1 MPFRPSFVIISSFV
15 LHFFLSH
22 MVFCNYTWSCELF
35 EGNFGLFVP
44 FDVIIFSL
52 WHLMLVF
59 ISIFFDFTTGHRV
72 FRVFLVIFIWIEA
85 FRAFIVL
92 LICISLLLF
101 GLSCFLLL
109 LLTFESELWYFL
121 SSFCQYLVIPTLNFG
136 FFRNLYLLFWCFPL
150 KTWLFSSLSSPSC
163 KFCIWLWPFRAWY
176 THERVILS
184 HFLPFLLNFVIILQC
199 ANLVL
204 SFYAFFPYN
213 FVIFTSYLC
222 FAFVLFS
229 LFIKLFIF
237 QVNFGLFWPYFV
249 ILTLNLGFSCDIYP
263 IFWGFSS
270 EHLEFFVS
278 YFVIL

>member
-1 MPFRPSFVIISSFV
+1 MNFGTFCHYFVNIWSFV
-15 LHFFLSH
+15 
-22 MVFCNYTWSCELF
+22 
-35 EGNFGLFVP
+35 P
-44 FDVIIFSL
+44 
-52 WHLMLVF
+52 
-59 ISIFFDFTTGHRV
+59 
-72 FRVFLVIFIWIEA
+72 
-85 FRAFIVL
+85 
-92 LICISLLLF
+92 
-101 GLSCFLLL
+101 
-109 LLTFESELWYFL
+109 LTF
-121 SSFCQYLVIPTLNFG
+121 SFFG
-136 FFRNLYLLFWCFPL
+136 NLYLLFWCFPL
-150 KTWLFSSLSSPSC
+150 KTWLFSRLSSPSC

-270 EHLEFFVS
+270 EHLDFFRLLLRHLVICYLHFDLS
-278 YFVIL
+278 YVIYLWPCISIWLLAFPTLFSYYCSIL